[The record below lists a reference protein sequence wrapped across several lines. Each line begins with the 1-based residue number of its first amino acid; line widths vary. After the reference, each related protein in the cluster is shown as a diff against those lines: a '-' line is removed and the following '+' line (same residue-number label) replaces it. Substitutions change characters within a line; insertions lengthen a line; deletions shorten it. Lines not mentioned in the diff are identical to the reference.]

1 MANTDIINK
10 SSDIQSY
17 VPSETQKLLKDLEK
31 DLKTSMS
38 TDTNFQRVRDQLKN
52 LRLKYPDLVE
62 DLDAIEVYLRSLE
75 YQKTKEK
82 NALLEESKKG
92 FSTLSSRHGR
102 SVSFGEESIAGGVS
116 VNIPDTTNASIDA
129 AGNST
134 QEHGSTIVHSDGYFD
149 RADVRSQIQRGR
161 ELLAGMPLENINAV
175 KQNTEILQKV
185 DEANKPVEKGV

>member
-38 TDTNFQRVRDQLKN
+38 TDTNFQRVRDQLKD
-52 LRLKYPDLVE
+52 LRSKYPDLVG

-75 YQKTKEK
+75 YQKMKEK
-82 NALLEESKKG
+82 NALFAESKKS

-102 SVSFGEESIAGGVS
+102 SVSLGEESTAGSVGVS
-116 VNIPDTTNASIDA
+116 IPDTTNASVDA
-129 AGNST
+129 AGKPT
-134 QEHGSTIVHSDGYFD
+134 QEYGSTIVHGDGYFD
-149 RADVRSQIQRGR
+149 RADVRTQIQRGR
-161 ELLAGMPLENINAV
+161 ELLAGMPLEQINTV
-175 KQNTEILQKV
+175 KQNTEMLQKV
-185 DEANKPVEKGV
+185 DETNKPAKEGA